1 MASDRGVGLQAGYQA
16 AWQDGFWVCDQ
27 FHAFQ
32 DLFKPL
38 PSTGETSL
46 CSPGKEIKAAETF
59 ANAKSEANLH
69 KRLEHYE
76 QPVKLVNTRSRDMIS
91 LICCSVC

>member
-32 DLFKPL
+32 DLFNRCHQL
-38 PSTGETSL
+38 ERQAYAAL
-46 CSPGKEIKAAETF
+46 GKEIKQRRHSPTPK
-59 ANAKSEANLH
+59 AKPICTSVLSTMN
-69 KRLEHYE
+69 K
-76 QPVKLVNTRSRDMIS
+76 PVKL
-91 LICCSVC
+91 